1 MRTYTGAMTNSGEQH
16 NQPGHP
22 QGPPPPSGQSQGQQG
37 PQGGYP
43 QHQQPGQQYGGPQGG
58 QQQGGYQQAPHAPGM
73 QLPSSGRY
81 HLNVMGQDHGP
92 YDLGQLAGMAANG
105 QLKGDTPVR
114 GEGQDGW
121 FPASQV
127 PGLFS
132 SREWMTTL
140 LLSIFVGGFGVDR
153 FYLGQTGLGVLKL
166 VTCGGLGIWTIID
179 VIFVVMRKMV
189 DVDGRPLR

>member
-1 MRTYTGAMTNSGEQH
+1 MTNSGDQF
-16 NQPGHP
+16 NQPGPP
-22 QGPPPPSGQSQGQQG
+22 QGPPPPPGQPGSQGG
-37 PQGGYP
+37 F
-43 QHQQPGQQYGGPQGG
+43 
-58 QQQGGYQQAPHAPGM
+58 QQQGYAQQGQGQGYQQAPQVQAPT
-73 QLPSSGRY
+73 SGKY
-81 HLNVMGQDHGP
+81 HLNVMGQEYGP
-92 YDLGQLAGMAANG
+92 YGITELAGMAVNG

-114 GEGQDGW
+114 GEGQSNW
-121 FPASQV
+121 YPASQV

-166 VTCGGLGIWTIID
+166 ITCGGMGIWSIID

>member
-1 MRTYTGAMTNSGEQH
+1 MRLYTGAMTNSGEQY
-16 NQPGHP
+16 NQPGST
-22 QGPPPPSGQSQGQQG
+22 PPPPPGQPQGAPQQGQ
-37 PQGGYP
+37 QGGYP
-43 QHQQPGQQYGGPQGG
+43 QGGHQQAP
-58 QQQGGYQQAPHAPGM
+58 QGGYQQAPQAP
-73 QLPSSGRY
+73 QVQAPASGKY
-81 HLNVMGQDHGP
+81 QLNVMGQEYGP
-92 YDLGQLAGMAANG
+92 YGVAELAGMAVNG

-114 GEGQDGW
+114 GEGQSNW
-121 FPASQV
+121 YPASQV

-140 LLSIFVGGFGVDR
+140 LLSIFVGQFGVDR

-166 VTCGGLGIWTIID
+166 ITCGGMGIWTIID